1 MIRPPLTLAD
11 LEDRCQSLGIPMTLQ
26 RRAILEVLAS
36 RGDHPTADDI
46 LEELERRI
54 DGVSRATVYR
64 MLETLVQHGLLVR
77 VCHPGAA
84 TRYDVKIHRHHH
96 LVCDVCGRITDME
109 APFLDELRLPQAPE
123 GFRIRDFSVHIRGL
137 CKRCAPR
144 ESRKSR
150 TRKEE
155 ER

>member
-1 MIRPPLTLAD
+1 MHHPPPTLAD
-11 LEDRCQSLGIPMTLQ
+11 LEERCQTLGIPMTLQ
-26 RRAILEVLAS
+26 RRAILEVLAE
-36 RGDHPTADDI
+36 RVDHPTADEV

-84 TRYDVKIHRHHH
+84 ARYDVKLHRHHH
-96 LVCDVCGRITDME
+96 LVCDVCGRITDVE
-109 APFLDELRLPQAPE
+109 APSLDGLMLPQAPE
-123 GFRIRDFSVHIRGL
+123 GFRVRDFSVHIRGL

-144 ESRKSR
+144 AKRKSR